1 MDGLAA
7 LITLLVFTLAGQ
19 ILAHV
24 SGLPI
29 PGPVLGMALLLAALM
44 IRGRVSAELERVSA
58 LTQRHLSL
66 LFVPAGVGLMTHAAA
81 LRAEG
86 VPLLVTLIVSTLLAL
101 GATAFILQRLRR
113 GRPT

>member
-1 MDGLAA
+1 MDGLRA
-7 LITLLVFTLAGQ
+7 LITLLGYTLAGQ
-19 ILAHV
+19 VLAHV

-29 PGPVLGMALLLAALM
+29 PGPVAGMVLLLVTLM

-86 VPLLVTLIVSTLLAL
+86 AGLLVTLTVSTLLAL
-101 GATAFILQRLRR
+101 GTTALILQRLRR
-113 GRPT
+113 GEST